1 MTLGKVSP
9 SSSPKHRPCLLPS
22 ERGTF
27 ASEGAKQALLSSAL
41 GLGGGGVQ
49 AQAGGEPRN
58 RDVHRPS
65 ASFSARCFQTHD
77 AIYSA
82 APSSR
87 LMLETASRQP

>member
-9 SSSPKHRPCLLPS
+9 SSSTKHGPCLLPS

-49 AQAGGEPRN
+49 AQAGGSPGTAMSTDHQPRF
-58 RDVHRPS
+58 RP
-65 ASFSARCFQTHD
+65 D
-77 AIYSA
+77 A
-82 APSSR
+82 SR
-87 LMLETASRQP
+87 LMMSFILQPLLQG